1 MINLI
6 EVKSL
11 CRNFGSFKALQDVSL
26 VVKPG
31 ETLALFGHNGAGKTT
46 LLKVMSTVMKPSSG
60 SVEYG
65 GRDIHKDS
73 GIVRANLGV
82 ISHRSFL
89 YSSLTAYDN
98 LVFYSKLYGVV
109 DREKRIKQ
117 LLSSLGLKARMY
129 DKVGT
134 YSRGMQQKLSIARAL
149 LHQPGIVLMD
159 EPESGLDNKASES
172 LWKLLS
178 EEQRTV
184 VFTHHNLEKG
194 FAAADR
200 VMILSRG
207 KVFFAPDGKC
217 SLAELQDAYSASLE
231 AA

>member
-1 MINLI
+1 MINSI

>member
-1 MINLI
+1 MINSI

-231 AA
+231 TA